1 MAKELTDIIKA
12 AAVVRDETAAEQN
25 TATRVGGVLTDLAQ
39 FVGEAVFAAGMTA
52 KTSAAGVSLLIKY
65 YDADGQPY
73 TKELPLPVASLQRA
87 GVLTPAQLADLNTAD
102 HNETTERQ
110 ASDAE
115 LLRRIQG
122 KSTSSSAYS
131 DPCINIGAFDHLYA
145 EDGKTIIKRAT
156 LVVQEALETQL
167 QGTMQEVKKYIGKM
181 RGLIYGIP
189 FEAWNFVHRWPNAQ
203 QSSIYVQVLHSNF
216 PADAAGEI
224 AGQDSHLHTL
234 SRTVK
239 VYLDADGNFDHSEVS
254 PWRECSLQEADRN
267 NLAALAYLGAFASM
281 DAAGDKAATI
291 PYAGNADFVLLRFR
305 IGDKGG
311 LILQNVNGASTE
323 QYLFYNG
330 KRYVRYVD
338 FTSADRT
345 AVKTVQAWK
354 LDGAAYIFYDAAHR
368 IIYQRNQW
376 DENISGGGPSTLPLA
391 SASYAGLL
399 SNTAF
404 THLSN
409 FNIYEHSVPT
419 TTSVRLVF
427 TKPLTGETGI
437 ATLAAATSARAGVL
451 TAALY
456 NELKSATANIATHYE
471 EIQSHLNAIYTA
483 DRNETTER
491 QASDAELLRRIQ
503 GKSTSS
509 SAYSDP
515 CINIG
520 AFDHLYAEDGKTIIK
535 RATLVVQE
543 ALETQL
549 QGTMQEVKK
558 YIGKMRGLIYGIPFE
573 AWNFVHR
580 WPNAQQSSIYVQVLH
595 SNFPADAAGE
605 IAGQDSHLHTLSRTV
620 KVYLD
625 ADGNFDHSEVSPW
638 RECSLQEADRNN
650 LAALAYLGAF
660 ASMDAAGDKAATI
673 PYAGNAD
680 FVLLRF
686 RIGDKGGL
694 ILQNVNGASTEQY
707 LFYNGKRYVRYV
719 DFTSADRTAVK
730 TVQAW
735 KLDGAA
741 YIFYDAANRIIYQR
755 NQWDENISGGGP
767 STLPLASASYAGLLS
782 NTAFT
787 HLTNFNIYEH
797 SVPTAATVR
806 LVFTKPLTGEA
817 GIVTLAAATSA
828 RAGVLTAA
836 LYNELKNATA
846 NIAAHYQEIQSHLN
860 AIYSRLS
867 VIENKIEAYH
877 PTSTQS

>member
-12 AAVVRDETAAEQN
+12 AAVVRDETAMQQN

-73 TKELPLPVASLQRA
+73 TKELPLPVASLLRA

-102 HNETTERQ
+102 RNETTARQ

-145 EDGKTIIKRAT
+145 EDGTTIIKRAT
-156 LVVQEALETQL
+156 IVVQETLEAQL
-167 QGTMQEVKKYIGKM
+167 QGTMQEVMKYIGKM

-216 PADAAGEI
+216 PANAAGEL

-234 SRTVK
+234 CRTVN

-267 NLAALAYLGAFASM
+267 NLAAFAYLGAFASM
-281 DAAGDKAATI
+281 DAAGAKAATI

-354 LDGAAYIFYDAAHR
+354 LDGVAYIFYDAANR

-419 TTSVRLVF
+419 TTSVRLLF

-437 ATLAAATSARAGVL
+437 VTLAAATSARAGVMTAADKTLLDTLGKTSKHLGTFSNRADALAAASTFAIVSDSSLCLL
-451 TAALY
+451 TAAVAVSSSALNAVLILQQVQKNNDGGGQTIQY
-456 NELKSATANIATHYE
+456 IHADKKCYTRYISFSATALTE
-471 EIQSHLNAIYTA
+471 VQPIQFDGA
-483 DRNETTER
+483 RNLSLSGRVLQMTNMWG
-491 QASDAELLRRIQ
+491 DNV
-503 GKSTSS
+503 GS
-509 SAYSDP
+509 SA
-515 CINIG
+515 
-520 AFDHLYAEDGKTIIK
+520 
-535 RATLVVQE
+535 
-543 ALETQL
+543 
-549 QGTMQEVKK
+549 
-558 YIGKMRGLIYGIPFE
+558 
-573 AWNFVHR
+573 
-580 WPNAQQSSIYVQVLH
+580 
-595 SNFPADAAGE
+595 
-605 IAGQDSHLHTLSRTV
+605 
-620 KVYLD
+620 
-625 ADGNFDHSEVSPW
+625 
-638 RECSLQEADRNN
+638 
-650 LAALAYLGAF
+650 
-660 ASMDAAGDKAATI
+660 
-673 PYAGNAD
+673 
-680 FVLLRF
+680 
-686 RIGDKGGL
+686 
-694 ILQNVNGASTEQY
+694 
-707 LFYNGKRYVRYV
+707 
-719 DFTSADRTAVK
+719 
-730 TVQAW
+730 
-735 KLDGAA
+735 
-741 YIFYDAANRIIYQR
+741 
-755 NQWDENISGGGP
+755 
-767 STLPLASASYAGLLS
+767 TLPDNGNLYEGTAG
-782 NTAFT
+782 TD
-787 HLTNFNIYEH
+787 
-797 SVPTAATVR
+797 SVPLVLAKTFGGTATA
-806 LVFTKPLTGEA
+806 
-817 GIVTLAAATSA
+817 TLAAATSA

-846 NIAAHYQEIQSHLN
+846 NIAAHYEEIQNHLN
-860 AIYSRLS
+860 AIYARLS

-877 PTSTQS
+877 PTSTQP